1 MRHRH
6 IAAGLAALG
15 LAGPALADP
24 PAECTVARPLLER
37 SFPLPHVA
45 KAVAAHKLSVLV
57 LGAGSSVLP
66 GPTGVKMAFPARLQS
81 ALGEGLPGLPS
92 RWRPT

>member
-1 MRHRH
+1 MKRLLLL
-6 IAAGLAALG
+6 LAALG
-15 LAGPALADP
+15 LAGPALADH

-57 LGAGSSVLP
+57 VGAGSSVLP
-66 GPTGVKMAFPARLQS
+66 GPTGAKKAYPARLQS
-81 ALGEGLPGLPS
+81 ALARRCRGLRS
-92 RWRPT
+92 RLRPT